1 MRLFSNIFNHCAK
14 GDQAASLLIKRNVS
28 FGQSLSAPAVFST
41 HFSQLLSKVF
51 KNKFLLCVQ
60 KKQVFLLTL
69 YCLCGDILAFF
80 SFFFLWIM
88 SVAIN
93 KNLEDI
99 LYPPIEQCWKT
110 GMLKVNIIS
119 NGKIQS
125 STIISLGV
133 WHSHRLLGNQ
143 WQSKWN
149 ANFCRSWRTRLRL
162 LPCQS
167 SLLRS
172 ASLPNHPNGPTWLR
186 QISTP
191 CGTFGKQHLG
201 FGRRH
206 GNIEKVSENWFLVHF
221 WWLLGFNSGFSLCHP
236 SSSPSQSFDS
246 QRHFSLYSIGNFMV
260 QSTGGCST
268 NLSGKLSKIQT
279 LYPRRRAGR
288 FVESL
293 LHQVDLG

>member
-1 MRLFSNIFNHCAK
+1 MRLFKNIFNHCAK

-60 KKQVFLLTL
+60 KNKFFSWHFTEI
-69 YCLCGDILAFF
+69 CGDILAFF
-80 SFFFLWIM
+80 LFHLSYVCCHQQKSGRD
-88 SVAIN
+88 SVPTNWAM
-93 KNLEDI
+93 LENRHVKGEYHLI
-99 LYPPIEQCWKT
+99 YW
-110 GMLKVNIIS
+110 
-119 NGKIQS
+119 KIQS

-172 ASLPNHPNGPTWLR
+172 PSLPNHPNGPTGLR
-186 QISTP
+186 PIYTP
-191 CGTFGKQHLG
+191 CGTWGKQHLS

-221 WWLLGFNSGFSLCHP
+221 WWLLGFNSRFSLCYP

-246 QRHFSLYSIGNFMV
+246 KRHFSLYSIGNFMV

-279 LYPRRRAGR
+279 FHPRRRAGR